1 DAVEDESD
9 AHAGREEHREPRDEV
24 ELRLLAVTAQRDV
37 AEATH
42 GEEEREDDEGADGE
56 GVEPAE
62 ATDDAALD
70 GVPQRACRVAPDDGE
85 QGDPD
90 DDGQGRPEDPGS
102 DVALAQRHTV
112 GAQLLPDPFV
122 LGAVP
127 IPRGPAVLRQDTYSA
142 DDAQQPRNGRILGKK
157 CQLVVSAV
165 RTCRRSA
172 VMSSAARRPVTRCR
186 STGASASRAAAIR
199 SRSPRSRGF

>member
-1 DAVEDESD
+1 
-9 AHAGREEHREPRDEV
+9 
-24 ELRLLAVTAQRDV
+24 
-37 AEATH
+37 
-42 GEEEREDDEGADGE
+42 
-56 GVEPAE
+56 
-62 ATDDAALD
+62 
-70 GVPQRACRVAPDDGE
+70 
-85 QGDPD
+85 
-90 DDGQGRPEDPGS
+90 

-122 LGAVP
+122 LGAVLIRLRVVVGIRGGVHDSPSLRVP

-142 DDAQQPRNGRILGKK
+142 EDAQKPRNGRILGKK

-199 SRSPRSRGF
+199 SRSPRSRGFHVVPRAR